1 MAQASRPLYLRV
13 GTLVVVGLALAIGFI
28 LFLTSG
34 SLRGDQRIFETY
46 IRESVAGLDVGA
58 AVRFRGVQV
67 GRVTELG
74 LVSVVY
80 AGEVRGVAESAS
92 RLVLVRFAV
101 DPERYGDASV
111 ESAVRAGLRV
121 RVASSGVT
129 GLAYLEVDFVRDPAA
144 APPIEVPWTPRYPVI
159 PSVPSTITQ
168 VTSAAERLMT
178 QLADL
183 DLRALIDSATALIND
198 FRDQV
203 GGQGD
208 LATTLRE
215 AAATMAT
222 LREAIQGAA
231 LAETVRDIRTAA
243 NRIGAAGE
251 SAQELLAGPEVSGA
265 VASIGQAATDLR
277 TAIARLPAVIQSLE
291 LALRSVRGTTT
302 DAQADLGP
310 LLRDL
315 RATAASL
322 RDTAEALRRSPSQSL
337 FGAPP
342 PPPPRD
348 RR

>member
-1 MAQASRPLYLRV
+1 MAQTSRPLYLRV
-13 GTLVVVGLALAIGFI
+13 GTLVVVGVALAIGFV

-34 SLRGDQRIFETY
+34 RLRGEHQVFETY
-46 IRESVAGLDVGA
+46 LRESVAGLDVGA
-58 AVRFRGVQV
+58 PVRFRGVPI

-80 AGEVRGVAESAS
+80 HSEVRRAHESAY

-101 DPERYGDASV
+101 DPERYGVASV
-111 ESAVRAGLRV
+111 ENAVLAGLRV
-121 RVASSGVT
+121 RVATTGVT
-129 GLAYLEVDFVRDPAA
+129 GLSYLEVDFVEPTRF
-144 APPIEVPWTPRYPVI
+144 PPLEVPWQPRYPVI

-178 QLADL
+178 RLADL
-183 DLRALIDSATALIND
+183 DIDALIEAATGLLADL
-198 FRDQV
+198 RRQV
-203 GGQGD
+203 GEQGD
-208 LATTLRE
+208 LGMTLHE
-215 AAATMAT
+215 AAAAM
-222 LREAIQGAA
+222 AA
-231 LAETVRDIRTAA
+231 LRQAIEGAEFADTLRDIRGAA
-243 NRIGAAGE
+243 NSIGAAGE
-251 SAQELLAGPEVSGA
+251 SAQALLGGPEMSGT
-265 VASIGQAATDLR
+265 VASIGQAAADLR

-291 LALRSVRGTTT
+291 LAVRSVRGTTS

-315 RATAASL
+315 RATVASL

-342 PPPPRD
+342 PPPNRE

>member
-1 MAQASRPLYLRV
+1 MPQSGRSLYFRV
-13 GTLVVVGLALAIGFI
+13 GALVLVGLGLAVGFV

-34 SLRGDQRIFETY
+34 ALRGQQVTYETY
-46 IRESVAGLDVGA
+46 IRESIAGLDVGA
-58 AVRFRGVQV
+58 AVRFRGVPV

-80 AGEVRGVAESAS
+80 SSFMRGPDDPTS

-215 AAATMAT
+215 AAATMTT
-222 LREAIQGAA
+222 LRETIQGAA
-231 LAETVRDIRTAA
+231 LTETIADIRRAA
-243 NRIGAAGE
+243 DRIAAAGE
-251 SAQELLAGPEVSGA
+251 SAQTLIGGPEMTRTVE
-265 VASIGQAATDLR
+265 SIGQAAADLR
-277 TAIARLPAVIQSLE
+277 TSIARLPAVIQTLE
-291 LALRSVRGTTT
+291 LALRSIRGTTT

-315 RATAASL
+315 RATVASL

>member
-34 SLRGDQRIFETY
+34 SLRGEQRIFETY

-58 AVRFRGVQV
+58 PVRYRGVQV

-80 AGEVRGVAESAS
+80 AGEVRGVEESTS

-101 DPERYGDASV
+101 DPHRYGSASLG
-111 ESAVRAGLRV
+111 EAVRAGMRV

-129 GLAYLEVDFVRDPAA
+129 GLSYLEVDFVDVARFPAL
-144 APPIEVPWTPRYPVI
+144 EVPWQPRFPVI

-178 QLADL
+178 RLSGL
-183 DLRALIDSATALIND
+183 DIDALVENATALLAGL
-198 FRDQV
+198 RAQV
-203 GGQGD
+203 GSDGD
-208 LATTLRE
+208 LAVTLRE
-215 AAATMAT
+215 AAATMVA
-222 LREAIQGAA
+222 LREAIQGAE
-231 LAETVRDIRTAA
+231 LAATVRDIRTAA
-243 NRIGAAGE
+243 NNIGAAGE
-251 SAQELLAGPEVSGA
+251 EARELLAGPEVSA
-265 VASIGQAATDLR
+265 AATNIGQAANDLR

-291 LALRSVRGTTT
+291 LALRSVRGTTS

-342 PPPPRD
+342 PPPPRE

>member
-1 MAQASRPLYLRV
+1 MPGAGRPLYLRV
-13 GTLVVVGLALAIGFI
+13 GILVVVGLAVAIGFV

-34 SLRGDQRIFETY
+34 ALRGQQTVFETY

-58 AVRFRGVQV
+58 PVRFRGVPV

-80 AGEVRGVAESAS
+80 GATARGPDDTTA
-92 RLVLVRFAV
+92 RLVLLRFAV
-101 DPERYGDASV
+101 DPDRYGRTSV
-111 ESAVRAGLRV
+111 EAAVAAGLRV
-121 RVASSGVT
+121 RIASSGVT
-129 GLAYLEVDFVRDPAA
+129 GLAYLEVDFTDPER
-144 APPIEVPWTPRYPVI
+144 APPIDVPWTPTFPVI

-178 QLADL
+178 QLSGLDIEAL
-183 DLRALIDSATALIND
+183 VVSITGLVNDLRG
-198 FRDQV
+198 QV

-208 LATTLRE
+208 LGTTLRE
-215 AAATMAT
+215 ASAAMTS
-222 LREAIQGAA
+222 LREALRDAD
-231 LAETVRDIRTAA
+231 LAGTVRDIRGAA
-243 NRIGAAGE
+243 RAVGGAGE
-251 SAQELLAGPEVSGA
+251 SAQALLGSEEVAGA
-265 VASIGQAATDLR
+265 AASIGQAAADLR
-277 TAIARLPAVIQSLE
+277 TAIARLPAVIQALE
-291 LALRSVRGTTT
+291 LSLRAVRGTTR

-315 RATAASL
+315 RATVSSL

-342 PPPPRD
+342 PPPRE

>member
-1 MAQASRPLYLRV
+1 MPHASRPLYLRV
-13 GTLVVVGLALAIGFI
+13 GLLVVAGLALGIGFI

-34 SLRGDQRIFETY
+34 SLRGEQRVFETY

-74 LVSVVY
+74 LVSVAY
-80 AGEVRGVAESAS
+80 AGQVLGVGETTS

-101 DPERYGDASV
+101 DPHRYGTSSLDD
-111 ESAVRAGLRV
+111 AVRAGMRV

-129 GLAYLEVDFVRDPAA
+129 GLSYLEVDFVDAARFPAFD
-144 APPIEVPWTPRYPVI
+144 VPWTPRYPVI

-178 QLADL
+178 RFADL
-183 DLRALIDSATALIND
+183 DFDVLFANANALVEGLRT
-198 FRDQV
+198 QV
-203 GGQGD
+203 TSDGD
-208 LATTLRE
+208 LAVTLRE
-215 AAATMAT
+215 AAVTMVA
-222 LREAIQGAA
+222 LREAIQGAE
-231 LAETVRDIRTAA
+231 LAETVRDLRTAA

-251 SAQELLAGPEVSGA
+251 EARSLLAGPELSGA

-291 LALRSVRGTTT
+291 LSLRSVRGTTS

-315 RATAASL
+315 RATTASL

-342 PPPPRD
+342 PPPPRE

>member
-1 MAQASRPLYLRV
+1 MARSGRGLYMRV
-13 GTLVVVGLALAIGFI
+13 GTLVVVGIALGIGFI

-34 SLRGDQRIFETY
+34 ALRGQQMVFETY
-46 IRESVAGLDVGA
+46 IRESIAGLDVGA
-58 AVRFRGVQV
+58 AVRFRGVPV

-80 AGEVRGVAESAS
+80 GATSRGPEDTTS

-101 DPERYGDASV
+101 DPTRYGRANVDD
-111 ESAVRAGLRV
+111 AVRAGLRV

-129 GLAYLEVDFVRDPAA
+129 GLAYLEVDFTDPAR
-144 APPIEVPWTPRYPVI
+144 APAIAVPWQPTYPVI

-183 DLRALIDSATALIND
+183 DLRTLIESVTSLINEI
-198 FRDQV
+198 RGQV
-203 GGQGD
+203 GGEGD
-208 LATTLRE
+208 LGVTLRE
-215 AAATMAT
+215 AAATMTAV
-222 LREAIQGAA
+222 RQAIQGADLEGA
-231 LAETVRDIRTAA
+231 LREIREAA
-243 NRIGAAGE
+243 ASISGAGT
-251 SAQELLAGPEVSGA
+251 SAQALLSGPELQAA
-265 VASIGQAATDLR
+265 VANISRAAADLQ
-277 TAIARLPAVIQSLE
+277 TSVARLPAVLQSTE
-291 LALRSVRGTTT
+291 LALRTVRGTTG
-302 DAQADLGP
+302 DAQAELGP

-342 PPPPRD
+342 PPPRE

>member
-1 MAQASRPLYLRV
+1 MPQASRPLYLRV
-13 GTLVVVGLALAIGFI
+13 GMLVVVGLVLAIGFI

-34 SLRGDQRIFETY
+34 SLRGEQRIFETY

-58 AVRFRGVQV
+58 PVRYRGVQV

-74 LVSVVY
+74 LVSVAY
-80 AGEVRGVAESAS
+80 AGEVRGVEETTS

-101 DPERYGDASV
+101 DPERYGTASL
-111 ESAVRAGLRV
+111 EEAVRAGMRV

-129 GLAYLEVDFVRDPAA
+129 GLSYLEVDFVEAA
-144 APPIEVPWTPRYPVI
+144 RLLEPESVTWQPRFPVI

-178 QLADL
+178 RLAGL
-183 DLRALIDSATALIND
+183 DIDALVDNATALLAGL
-198 FRDQV
+198 RTQV
-203 GGQGD
+203 GNEGD
-208 LATTLRE
+208 LSVALRE
-215 AAATMAT
+215 AAATMTA
-222 LREAIQGAA
+222 LRETIQGAE
-231 LAETVRDIRTAA
+231 LAATVRDIRTAA
-243 NRIGAAGE
+243 NNMGAAGE
-251 SAQELLAGPEVSGA
+251 QARELLAGPEISA
-265 VASIGQAATDLR
+265 AATNIGQAANDLR

-342 PPPPRD
+342 PPPPRE

>member
-1 MAQASRPLYLRV
+1 MAQAGRPLYLRV
-13 GTLVVVGLALAIGFI
+13 GMLVVVGAALAIGFI

-34 SLRGDQRIFETY
+34 TLRGDQRIFETY
-46 IRESVAGLDVGA
+46 VRESVAGLDVGA
-58 AVRFRGVQV
+58 PVRFRGVQV
-67 GRVTELG
+67 GRVIELG
-74 LVSVVY
+74 LVAVIY
-80 AGEVRGVAESAS
+80 HDEVRGVEETTS

-101 DPERYGDASV
+101 EARRYGIASV
-111 ESAVRAGLRV
+111 EDAVRAGMRV
-121 RVASSGVT
+121 RIATTGVT
-129 GLAYLEVDFVRDPAA
+129 GLSYLEVDFADPAR
-144 APPIEVPWTPRYPVI
+144 APVLEVPWQPQYPVI
-159 PSVPSTITQ
+159 PSMPSTITQ

-178 QLADL
+178 RLADL
-183 DLRALIDSATALIND
+183 DVEALLNNATGLLTDLRA
-198 FRDQV
+198 QV

-208 LATTLRE
+208 LGVALRE
-215 AAATMAT
+215 AATTMAA

-342 PPPPRD
+342 PPPPRE

>member
-1 MAQASRPLYLRV
+1 MAQAGRRLYLRV
-13 GTLVVVGLALAIGFI
+13 GALVVVGAALAIGFI

-34 SLRGDQRIFETY
+34 HLRGEQRIFETY
-46 IRESVAGLDVGA
+46 VRESVAGLDVGA
-58 AVRFRGVQV
+58 PVRFRGVQV

-74 LVSVVY
+74 LVAVVY
-80 AGEVRGVAESAS
+80 HDEVRGVEESTS

-101 DPERYGDASV
+101 EARRYGIASI
-111 ESAVRAGLRV
+111 EDAVRAGMRV
-121 RVASSGVT
+121 RIASTGVT
-129 GLAYLEVDFVRDPAA
+129 GLSYLEVDFADPAR
-144 APPIEVPWTPRYPVI
+144 APVIEVPWQPQFPVI
-159 PSVPSTITQ
+159 PSMPSTITQ

-178 QLADL
+178 RLADL
-183 DLRALIDSATALIND
+183 DLEALLNNATGLLTDLRA
-198 FRDQV
+198 QV
-203 GGQGD
+203 GSQGD
-208 LATTLRE
+208 LGATLRE
-215 AAATMAT
+215 AAATMTA
-222 LREAIQGAA
+222 LREAIQGAE
-231 LAETVRDIRTAA
+231 LAETVRDIRSAA
-243 NRIGAAGE
+243 NRVGAAGE
-251 SAQELLAGPEVSGA
+251 SAQELLAGPEVSRT

-291 LALRSVRGTTT
+291 LALRSVRGTTS

-322 RDTAEALRRSPSQSL
+322 RDTAEALRRNPSQSL

>member
-1 MAQASRPLYLRV
+1 MAHAGRPLYLRV
-13 GTLVVVGLALAIGFI
+13 GMLVVAGVALAIGFI

-34 SLRGDQRIFETY
+34 SLRGDQQIFETY
-46 IRESVAGLDVGA
+46 VRESVAGLDVGA
-58 AVRFRGVQV
+58 PVRFRGVQV

-74 LVSVVY
+74 LVAVVY
-80 AGEVRGVAESAS
+80 HDEVRGVGESTS

-101 DPERYGDASV
+101 EARRYGIASI
-111 ESAVRAGLRV
+111 EEAVRAGMRV
-121 RVASSGVT
+121 RIASTGVT
-129 GLAYLEVDFVRDPAA
+129 GLSYLEVDFTDPAR
-144 APPIEVPWTPRYPVI
+144 APVIEVPWQPQYPVI
-159 PSVPSTITQ
+159 PSMPSTITQ

-178 QLADL
+178 RLADL
-183 DLRALIDSATALIND
+183 NVEGLLNNATGLLADLRA
-198 FRDQV
+198 QV

-208 LATTLRE
+208 MAVTLRE

-222 LREAIQGAA
+222 LRDAIHGAA
-231 LAETVRDIRTAA
+231 LAETVRDMRIAA

-251 SAQELLAGPEVSGA
+251 SAQALLAGPEVSGA